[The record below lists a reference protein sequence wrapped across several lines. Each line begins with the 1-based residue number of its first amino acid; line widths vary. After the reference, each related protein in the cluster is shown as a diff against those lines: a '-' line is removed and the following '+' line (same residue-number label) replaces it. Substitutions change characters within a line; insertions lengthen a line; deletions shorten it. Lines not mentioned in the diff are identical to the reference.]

1 MENKYIYKTKFV
13 KTPEQYIAAVNKGY
27 CVIEYPK
34 EIKKSLLAALRKV
47 KKNSLDLQYSY
58 LQVKGDNEN
67 AKMKKPSIFN
77 ELLKLAELGNLKAIN
92 CAGVIYDDG
101 SKRYE
106 DDGKAILA
114 LKQAA
119 NAGFALAKYNLG
131 LFYMRPENAA
141 YYNLDHSEEYLREAA
156 DMGLASAQY
165 TYAYIIRN
173 NYDVMMHYLKL
184 AAKQKYVKAY
194 VKLGDV
200 CHNFYEGIYW
210 YKKAI
215 KAGNTDVYLAL
226 ASSYELIKDTKKA
239 LYYYKKGM
247 RLGQYKCA
255 ERLLLYYDS
264 LISKKVFKEAIEL
277 VKKVNKERNAFENK
291 DDITSGK
298 WFKIVEKDIDP
309 NNEYDIRDDYDED
322 YDGDDLDDDE
332 DEDVEG
338 AGFYYERPETVRKDD
353 IEFRQK
359 EEDEGSKFAIKVLER
374 AFNLMEEIILKCY
387 EENDEKAT
395 RENIKK
401 YLDDFESKVNNKED
415 FCVMKDA
422 RAKLDALSYQE
433 MAEIYE
439 ILIWNEKNINKAVK

>member
-1 MENKYIYKTKFV
+1 MVQKEELPMENKYIYKTKFV

-34 EIKKSLLAALRKV
+34 EIKKSLLVALRKV
-47 KKNSLDLQYSY
+47 KKKSLDLQCSY
-58 LQVKGDNEN
+58 LQVKGDNEI

-119 NAGFALAKYNLG
+119 DAGFALAKYNLG

-141 YYNLDHSEEYLREAA
+141 YYHLNHGEEHLREAA

-165 TYAYIIRN
+165 TYAYIIKKN
-173 NYDVMMHYLKL
+173 HDLMIHYLKL

-215 KAGNTDVYLAL
+215 KAGNTDVYFAL
-226 ASSYELIKDTKKA
+226 ATSYELINDIEKA
-239 LYYYKKGM
+239 IYYCKKGM

-264 LISKKVFKEAIEL
+264 LISKKVLKEAMKLAE
-277 VKKVNKERNAFENK
+277 KARKERKFSYNK

-298 WFKIVEKDIDP
+298 WFPIVVKDTDP
-309 NNEYDIRDDYDED
+309 NSEYNIKDDYDED
-322 YDGDDLDDDE
+322 YDGDDLDDDDDDD
-332 DEDVEG
+332 DEGE
-338 AGFYYERPETVRKDD
+338 GFYYERPETVRNDD
-353 IEFRQK
+353 IEYRQN
-359 EEDEGSKFAIKVLER
+359 EEDINAIFRIEILDR
-374 AFNLMEEIILKCY
+374 AFNIVEEIIVKCY
-387 EENDEKAT
+387 KENDEKAT
-395 RENIKK
+395 RDNIKK
-401 YLDDFESKVNNKED
+401 YIDDLESKVNNKKE
-415 FCVMKDA
+415 FCVVKEV
-422 RAKLDALSYQE
+422 RAKFDAFTYQE
-433 MAEIYE
+433 IAEFYK
-439 ILIWNEKNINKAVK
+439 ILS

>member
-101 SKRYE
+101 SQRYE

-119 NAGFALAKYNLG
+119 DAGFALAKYNLG

-173 NYDVMMHYLKL
+173 N
-184 AAKQKYVKAY
+184 
-194 VKLGDV
+194 
-200 CHNFYEGIYW
+200 I
-210 YKKAI
+210 
-215 KAGNTDVYLAL
+215 
-226 ASSYELIKDTKKA
+226 
-239 LYYYKKGM
+239 
-247 RLGQYKCA
+247 
-255 ERLLLYYDS
+255 
-264 LISKKVFKEAIEL
+264 
-277 VKKVNKERNAFENK
+277 
-291 DDITSGK
+291 
-298 WFKIVEKDIDP
+298 
-309 NNEYDIRDDYDED
+309 
-322 YDGDDLDDDE
+322 
-332 DEDVEG
+332 
-338 AGFYYERPETVRKDD
+338 
-353 IEFRQK
+353 
-359 EEDEGSKFAIKVLER
+359 
-374 AFNLMEEIILKCY
+374 
-387 EENDEKAT
+387 
-395 RENIKK
+395 
-401 YLDDFESKVNNKED
+401 
-415 FCVMKDA
+415 
-422 RAKLDALSYQE
+422 
-433 MAEIYE
+433 
-439 ILIWNEKNINKAVK
+439 

>member
-13 KTPEQYIAAVNKGY
+13 KTHEQYIAAVNKGY

-47 KKNSLDLQYSY
+47 KKKSLDLQCSY
-58 LQVKGDNEN
+58 LQIKGNNEI

-92 CAGVIYDDG
+92 CVGVIYDDG

-119 NAGFALAKYNLG
+119 DAGFALSKYNLG

-141 YYNLDHSEEYLREAA
+141 YYNLNHGEEYLREAA

-165 TYAYIIRN
+165 AYAYIIKN
-173 NYDVMMHYLKL
+173 NYDAMIHYLKL

-226 ASSYELIKDTKKA
+226 ASSYELINDAEKA

-264 LISKKVFKEAIEL
+264 LISKKVLKEAMALAE
-277 VKKVNKERNAFENK
+277 KARKERKCSYNK
-291 DDITSGK
+291 DDITSGR
-298 WFKIVEKDIDP
+298 WFPIVVKDTDP
-309 NNEYDIRDDYDED
+309 NSEYNIKDDYDED
-322 YDGDDLDDDE
+322 YDGDDLDDDDDDD
-332 DEDVEG
+332 DEGE
-338 AGFYYERPETVRKDD
+338 GFYYERPETVRNDD
-353 IEFRQK
+353 IEYRQN
-359 EEDEGSKFAIKVLER
+359 EEDVNAIFRIEILDR
-374 AFNLMEEIILKCY
+374 AFNIVEEIIVKCY
-387 EENDEKAT
+387 KENDEKNT

-401 YLDDFESKVNNKED
+401 YIDDLESKVNNKKE
-415 FCVMKDA
+415 FCVVKEV
-422 RAKLDALSYQE
+422 RAKFDAFTYQE
-433 MAEIYE
+433 IAEIYE
-439 ILIWNEKNINKAVK
+439 ILS